1 MGSVM
6 RKSKWSQVPTDRKIA
21 VLTLIVA
28 LVGLPITLASCAFSG
43 FLAPTLQH
51 LLNLDP
57 FIRTTRTSTSVPT
70 SFTLSGKVD
79 LSPDSAIYFYKIS
92 TWSKP
97 AYNTHCELDYCD
109 QTSERKDTLLEGAT
123 VTAVC
128 WTNGQLVITGT
139 VSNPGYEDS
148 KWVRLKDGTYLP
160 NTWFVR
166 TKLNPQLPFC

>member
-1 MGSVM
+1 MQ
-6 RKSKWSQVPTDRKIA
+6 KSKKPPLTFEQKIA
-21 VLTLIVA
+21 VLTLVA
-28 LVGLPITLASCAFSG
+28 TLVVIPITLASCAFSG

-57 FIRTTRTSTSVPT
+57 FFPASTPT
-70 SFTLSGKVD
+70 SFTQSGKVD

-97 AYNTHCELDYCD
+97 AYNTYCQLEYCD
-109 QTSERKDTLLEGAT
+109 PSSKRKDTLLEGTT
-123 VTAVC
+123 VTAMC

-139 VSNPGYEDS
+139 VTNPGYEDS

-160 NTWFVR
+160 NLWFVR
-166 TKLNPQLPFC
+166 TKLSPQLPFC